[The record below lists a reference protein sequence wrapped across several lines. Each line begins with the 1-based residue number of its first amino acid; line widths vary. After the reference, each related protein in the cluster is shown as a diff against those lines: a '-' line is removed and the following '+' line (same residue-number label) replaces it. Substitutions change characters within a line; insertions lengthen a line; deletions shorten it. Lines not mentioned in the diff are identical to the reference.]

1 MKDVNI
7 DKKIKGLIK
16 EIEDSP
22 DLSMKMLFSEILNQF
37 MKAERKAY
45 LEGSFDNKGNG
56 YYERGIQA
64 GSMDLGVKIPRDREG
79 EFRPQ
84 ILPDKW
90 KRGDNEYR
98 RLLLSLVKNGYSE
111 NKIKGVLKELNL
123 SYDSREIKKIKEEFL
138 AQVKEFKGRELKKEW
153 FAVFIDAD
161 ELEVKEDGKV
171 RKAQVYTVIGI
182 DLKGNKDLLSWRIY
196 FGSEKK
202 AWWIELF
209 RGLVSRGLEGV
220 SVIISDDFS
229 GMREAVREI
238 FPEANHQ
245 LCYVHLQRNVKGN
258 MGREDSGEF
267 NKGLRRIKE
276 SPDYDMGCKMF
287 EELCEEFKDK
297 YPNYMEYLLERKENY
312 LQFLKY
318 PEKIRKFIYTS
329 NIAES
334 FNSMIEGTRYERGWH
349 FQSTDI
355 LDISVLLIYKR
366 LISAPWKKPHP
377 HLRSQQYQLNR
388 IYRLQYSEETL

>member
-7 DKKIKGLIK
+7 DEKIKGLIK
-16 EIEDSP
+16 EIEETS
-22 DLSMKMLFSEILNQF
+22 DLSLKMLFSEILNEF

-45 LEGSFDNKGNG
+45 LEENFNNKGNG
-56 YYERGIQA
+56 YYKRGVQA
-64 GSMDLGVKIPRDREG
+64 GSMDLDVQIPRDREG

-90 KRGDNEYR
+90 KRGDNEYKQ
-98 RLLLSLVKNGYSE
+98 LLLSLVKNGYSE

-123 SYDSREIKKIKEEFL
+123 SYDESEVKKIKEEFL
-138 AQVKEFKGRELKKEW
+138 LQVKEFEQRELKREW
-153 FAVFIDAD
+153 FALFIDAD

-182 DLKGNKDLLSWRIY
+182 DLKGNKDLLAWRIY

-209 RGLVSRGLEGV
+209 RDIVSRGLEGA
-220 SVIISDDFS
+220 SVIISDDFP
-229 GMREAVREI
+229 GMREAVKEI
-238 FPEANHQ
+238 FPESNHQ
-245 LCYVHLQRNVKGN
+245 LCYVHLQRNTKHN
-258 MGREDSGEF
+258 MEREDSQEF

-276 SPDYDMGCKMF
+276 LPDYDMGCKMF
-287 EELCEEFKDK
+287 EELCDKFKDK
-297 YPNYMEYLLERKENY
+297 YPNYIEYLLERKENY

-318 PEKIRKFIYTS
+318 PEGIRKFIYTS

-334 FNSMIEGTRYERGWH
+334 FNSLIEGVRYERGWH
-349 FQSTDI
+349 FQSTEI

-366 LISAPWKKPHP
+366 MISIPWKKPHP
-377 HLRSQQYQLNR
+377 HLKSQEYQLNR
-388 IYRLQYSEETL
+388 IYHLQYSREEL